1 MRRQPVVT
9 VFLLRRDQDGD
20 RILVLRRSQR
30 VGSFRG
36 RWAGISG
43 YLEREPLEQALLEV
57 EEETGLTHDQ
67 VQLLRTGIPFEVVD
81 SDRGMTWVVHPFLFA
96 ALEPDAVRLD
106 WEHDELRWIEP
117 AEIAGLGTVLDLDR
131 SLAAVYP

>member
-1 MRRQPVVT
+1 MT
-9 VFLLRRDQDGD
+9 VFLVRRDRDL
-20 RILVLRRSQR
+20 ILILRRSQR

-43 YLEREPLEQALLEV
+43 YLEREPLGQALLEV

-67 VQLLRTGIPFEVVD
+67 VELLRTGTPFEVVD
-81 SDRGMTWVVHPFLFA
+81 GERNIAWVVHPFLFA

-106 WEHDELRWIEP
+106 WEHDELRWVDP
-117 AEIAGLGTVLDLDR
+117 AEIARLETVRELEH
-131 SLAAVYP
+131 SLEAVYP